1 MKHKKEIGIS
11 PIGEKDELTDQ
22 RERENRELLLLSQ
35 MRNDKLEMLAKVGRG
50 DFKREQESNS
60 SLKEVCKKAK
70 LRKLR
75 YEIRSLLVERKTRDN
90 HGNERIQLV
99 VPQNYRENI

>member
-1 MKHKKEIGIS
+1 
-11 PIGEKDELTDQ
+11 
-22 RERENRELLLLSQ
+22 
-35 MRNDKLEMLAKVGRG
+35 MRNDKLEMLVKVERG

-75 YEIRSLLVERKTRDN
+75 YEIRNLLVERKTQDN

-99 VPQNYRENI
+99 VPQKYREDILGARYFWANVIRGTEDFVKSCDPCQRERPS